1 MPSNRGTLEESW
13 CRTRAHLDAAARLL
27 AGEPKRGA
35 EAGSFAVYSD
45 WLEHNELEIALDELL
60 LLGEANSVVTGF
72 WQALLDAANE
82 MKLDARAAHISG
94 LLTDR

>member
-13 CRTRAHLDAAARLL
+13 RRTRGHLDAAARLL
-27 AGEPKRGA
+27 PAAPKRGS
-35 EAGSFAVYSD
+35 EGGSFAAYLD
-45 WLEHNELEIALDELL
+45 WLEHNELELALDELL
-60 LLGEANSVVTGF
+60 LLGEANSVVTEF
-72 WQALLDAANE
+72 WQALLDTANE